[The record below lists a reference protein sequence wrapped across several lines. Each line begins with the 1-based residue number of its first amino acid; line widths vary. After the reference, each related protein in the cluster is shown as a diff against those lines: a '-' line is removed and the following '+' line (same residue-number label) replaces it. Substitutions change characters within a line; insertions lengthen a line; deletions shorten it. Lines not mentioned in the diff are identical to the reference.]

1 MSMMSDA
8 IAGLI
13 LPGLQAAFG
22 VAAVYSRGATNL
34 SITVIAQEGGS
45 DKESATKLGDS
56 PDSTSYV
63 IFTPELG
70 YAGFSV
76 AVADL
81 ATLNP
86 PEPARGDV
94 ITIGTD
100 VYPILAPEGLRPWR
114 YEDLPFKSLYR
125 CHTKKA

>member
-1 MSMMSDA
+1 MSMIGDA

-86 PEPARGDV
+86 PEPARGDK
-94 ITIGTD
+94 ITIGSD
-100 VYPILAPEGLRPWR
+100 VYPLLAPEGLRPWR
-114 YEDLPFKSLYR
+114 CEDLPFKSLFR

>member
-1 MSMMSDA
+1 MSMLSDA

-13 LPGLQAAFG
+13 LPGLQAAMG
-22 VAAVYSRGATNL
+22 VAAVYSRGAANL

-86 PEPARGDV
+86 PEPARGDK
-94 ITIGTD
+94 ITIGRD
-100 VYPILAPEGLRPWR
+100 VYPLLAPAGVNPWQD
-114 YEDLPFKSLYR
+114 EDLPFKSLYR